1 MKDITTIIIVLIL
14 SVNFLNGQTKL
25 KDKLVERIYSQ
36 SYLKLQDMADCS
48 MPMTTIE
55 KRICANLEFQ
65 RVHKALDT
73 LVKEIIADFKKEE
86 LLSIEEN
93 FLVSQQEWIERR
105 NKELIYISGEI
116 DNIDLISKIHL
127 ETLTDLTLQRIA
139 ILEETM
145 KD

>member
-1 MKDITTIIIVLIL
+1 MKDTTTFIIVLIL

-36 SYLKLQDMADCS
+36 SYLKLQDMEDCS
-48 MPMTTIE
+48 MPMTTME

-93 FLVSQQEWIERR
+93 FLASQQEWIERR